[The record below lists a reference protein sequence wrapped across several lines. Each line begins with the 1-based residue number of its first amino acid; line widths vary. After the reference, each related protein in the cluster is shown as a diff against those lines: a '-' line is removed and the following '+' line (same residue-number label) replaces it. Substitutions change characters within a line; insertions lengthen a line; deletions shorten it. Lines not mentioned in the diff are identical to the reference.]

1 MKITEEQKALA
12 DKLTKL
18 HIRPAVVKQEVMK
31 LEPDVKECHVN
42 NLVKNTRKRLGF
54 YNNEKYHALNTKE
67 KEKERKKPKHRN
79 RGYHHKS
86 NNSKKHRKLLIT
98 EDDFFS

>member
-1 MKITEEQKALA
+1 MKITNEQKALA
-12 DKLTKL
+12 EKLTKL

-54 YNNEKYHALNTKE
+54 YKKETFHKSKLNPYSE
-67 KEKERKKPKHRN
+67 KEKERKKSKKKS
-79 RGYHHKS
+79 YHHE
-86 NNSKKHRKLLIT
+86 SKKAKKNRKLLI
-98 EDDFFS
+98 EDDFFE